1 MSEKQLEEEK
11 GDTKEKKV
19 LDKEF
24 HDFMAELKKVTSEDN
39 KFTQDYQLQRLLG
52 ATFVNP
58 YDILEVG
65 AEASEEEVKKKYRML
80 SILVHPDKCRHE
92 KAADAFHLLEQA
104 YKQLMDPEK
113 RRIYQRVMREAK
125 ERVEYERKKENARRQ
140 ALGQDP
146 LPAETFNVEVQNM
159 CKKLF
164 EEIEERKQHFERLD
178 SAYKRKKRTE
188 AEKTKV
194 QEEILKEDLKAW
206 EENREKRVESWR
218 NFSDKKQRIEKKKK
232 THFGIKAPPVKQEER
247 PEYARVQVDL
257 DGKPLG
263 IQDEYKKQWR

>member
-1 MSEKQLEEEK
+1 MLH
-11 GDTKEKKV
+11 
-19 LDKEF
+19 KEF
-24 HDFMAELKKVTSEDN
+24 HDFMAELMSLTSEDK

-125 ERVEYERKKENARRQ
+125 ERVEYERKKENARR
-140 ALGQDP
+140 
-146 LPAETFNVEVQNM
+146 
-159 CKKLF
+159 
-164 EEIEERKQHFERLD
+164 
-178 SAYKRKKRTE
+178 
-188 AEKTKV
+188 
-194 QEEILKEDLKAW
+194 
-206 EENREKRVESWR
+206 
-218 NFSDKKQRIEKKKK
+218 
-232 THFGIKAPPVKQEER
+232 
-247 PEYARVQVDL
+247 
-257 DGKPLG
+257 
-263 IQDEYKKQWR
+263 